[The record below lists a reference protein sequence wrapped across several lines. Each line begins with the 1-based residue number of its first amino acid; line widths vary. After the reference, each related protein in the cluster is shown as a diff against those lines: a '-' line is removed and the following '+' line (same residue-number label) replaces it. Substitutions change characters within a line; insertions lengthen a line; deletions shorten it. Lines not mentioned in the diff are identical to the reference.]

1 MLICHNKDLTEE
13 QALSLATRASAIV
26 LNYSNRNLKD
36 LQSVLEKYISVFFE
50 TTLSIKSVSEHIVK
64 PISLL
69 IPSNDMKVS
78 LQRKHNQLLRAQDPY
93 FASPPTNVQI
103 RFDFKGTEEYYKT
116 LMSLP
121 IISKNLR
128 SQMSTDTVT
137 AVIQFSLVQL
147 LTDDLLPVT
156 KGVFAN
162 SFREN
167 LLLYLNYT
175 TLYTTQKR
183 LADVI
188 SRGYGTFF
196 SNVHAHKQYEKAWS
210 SLVKNVSIKL
220 DDFVK
225 VREAMI
231 SHNHR
236 DYVENICKVRTS
248 KTFMGDCEH
257 IFYKAL
263 CLMIDDR
270 NLKVVD
276 QLSDEARKYLHP
288 FDPDQPQAQRAFDTE
303 GFNRLFGWMILLC
316 ECIIS
321 YSVLEEDVL
330 DSPDLGFLCTK
341 LDDIEKILVQ
351 LAALQGKGLHFEHR
365 GVHDFSQEHLYRQ
378 WPRGCAPVPPDHAV
392 YLGCGDCP
400 PGACPSRKVQRRS

>member
-1 MLICHNKDLTEE
+1 MSRAFWELWLEFHLRQEH
-13 QALSLATRASAIV
+13 AYLSQQGFDRGTGAFLATRASAIV

-162 SFREN
+162 SFREF
-167 LLLYLNYT
+167 
-175 TLYTTQKR
+175 
-183 LADVI
+183 A
-188 SRGYGTFF
+188 
-196 SNVHAHKQYEKAWS
+196 
-210 SLVKNVSIKL
+210 
-220 DDFVK
+220 FVPELHNPLHNPE
-225 VREAMI
+225 EA
-231 SHNHR
+231 
-236 DYVENICKVRTS
+236 C
-248 KTFMGDCEH
+248 
-257 IFYKAL
+257 
-263 CLMIDDR
+263 
-270 NLKVVD
+270 
-276 QLSDEARKYLHP
+276 
-288 FDPDQPQAQRAFDTE
+288 
-303 GFNRLFGWMILLC
+303 
-316 ECIIS
+316 
-321 YSVLEEDVL
+321 
-330 DSPDLGFLCTK
+330 
-341 LDDIEKILVQ
+341 
-351 LAALQGKGLHFEHR
+351 
-365 GVHDFSQEHLYRQ
+365 
-378 WPRGCAPVPPDHAV
+378 
-392 YLGCGDCP
+392 
-400 PGACPSRKVQRRS
+400 